1 MTHPSTVSRRSSQ
14 SDDYNPFRLSPEE
27 DALMHY
33 LSLIPVTLTMI
44 IGGSVNGWTTISLYY
59 LITGT
64 GGAPLTITHNESSW
78 MVSLTVLGSMVGSLM
93 AAQLVVSSCSNICLV
108 VCNTM
113 LTIGWFAIYEATS
126 VKVLYIARVILGI
139 GIGIGST
146 VNPMYLSEIVD
157 IKFTGTVG
165 FITAAN
171 VSIASILFYVL
182 GLWMMY
188 KSLLLLL
195 VILSFICFM
204 LIRCFS
210 APRYLS
216 VTSDEMTQTRQ
227 STTYYTATENT
238 HAEEMEL
245 RAPRAQ
251 TRSELHQQSSQ
262 SRSDLPS
269 QSTSELHQSSTSE
282 LHQSST
288 SEIHPESIREVH
300 PEPTSE
306 IHPEPTSEIHPEPA
320 SEIHPEPASEIHPLG
335 RRELQIVN
343 ILTKY
348 TWSTKLRKILHRS
361 NRKALFIMLG
371 LIMAQQL
378 SGNFIT
384 MQYLHVLFSKTTI
397 CLKTHEATMVVLF
410 ADIISSSLPH
420 LKVESIERRKL
431 LILSTLGSCS
441 TLIVLAIYLLLD
453 QHKFDVSYVSILPVI
468 ELIIYQLMFH
478 IGLGTLPNVL
488 LRELFPTELKGSVRA
503 IIVIFD
509 GIIGF
514 TVPKLYQVI
523 TDNVGSYAIYFIFAI
538 SCFLAFVMVFIW
550 VPETKGKTYHEV
562 EALLVGENLNS
573 PNEEISTDE
582 MDSREI

>member
-1 MTHPSTVSRRSSQ
+1 
-14 SDDYNPFRLSPEE
+14 
-27 DALMHY
+27 
-33 LSLIPVTLTMI
+33 
-44 IGGSVNGWTTISLYY
+44 
-59 LITGT
+59 
-64 GGAPLTITHNESSW
+64 
-78 MVSLTVLGSMVGSLM
+78 
-93 AAQLVVSSCSNICLV
+93 
-108 VCNTM
+108 
-113 LTIGWFAIYEATS
+113 
-126 VKVLYIARVILGI
+126 
-139 GIGIGST
+139 
-146 VNPMYLSEIVD
+146 
-157 IKFTGTVG
+157 
-165 FITAAN
+165 
-171 VSIASILFYVL
+171 
-182 GLWMMY
+182 MMY

-204 LIRCFS
+204 SIRCFS

-216 VTSDEMTQTRQ
+216 VTSDQMTQARQ
-227 STTYYTATENT
+227 SMEYCTENT
-238 HAEEMEL
+238 RAEEMEL

-251 TRSELHQQSSQ
+251 TRSELHQQSGCDLSSQ
-262 SRSDLPS
+262 SRRDLPS
-269 QSTSELHQSSTSE
+269 QSTSELHQP
-282 LHQSST
+282 ST

-306 IHPEPTSEIHPEPA
+306 IHPEP
-320 SEIHPEPASEIHPLG
+320 ASEIHPLG
-335 RRELQIVN
+335 RRKLQLVN

-348 TWSTKLRKILHRS
+348 TWSTKLRKILQRS

-397 CLKTHEATMVVLF
+397 CLKTHVATMVVLF

-420 LKVESIERRKL
+420 LKVESIGRRKL

-468 ELIIYQLMFH
+468 DLIIFQLMFY

-488 LRELFPTELKGSVRA
+488 LRELFPTELKDSVRA
-503 IIVIFD
+503 IIIIFD

-523 TDNVGSYAIYFIFAI
+523 TDNVGSYAIYFIFTI
-538 SCFLAFVMVFIW
+538 SSFLAFVMVFIW
-550 VPETKGKTYHEV
+550 VPETKGKTYHEIK
-562 EALLVGENLNS
+562 ALLVGENLNS

>member
-1 MTHPSTVSRRSSQ
+1 MSQRRTVSRRSSQ
-14 SDDYNPFRLSPEE
+14 SDDFNPFRPSPEE

-33 LSLIPVTLTMI
+33 LSLIPVTLTTI

-64 GGAPLTITHNESSW
+64 GGAPMTITHDESSW
-78 MVSLTVLGSMVGSLM
+78 MVSLTVLGSMIGSLVATQL
-93 AAQLVVSSCSNICLV
+93 AASSCSNICLV
-108 VCNTM
+108 LCNTM
-113 LTIGWFAIYEATS
+113 LTIGWFTIYEAPY

-157 IKFTGTVG
+157 IKFTGIVG
-165 FITAAN
+165 FVTAAN
-171 VSIASILFYVL
+171 VSIASVLFYAL

-204 LIRCFS
+204 SIRCFS

-216 VTSDEMTQTRQ
+216 VTSDQMTQTQQ
-227 STTYYTATENT
+227 SMEYCIENT
-238 HAEEMEL
+238 RAEEMEL
-245 RAPRAQ
+245 RALRAQ
-251 TRSELHQQSSQ
+251 TRSELHQQSGCDLSLQ

-269 QSTSELHQSSTSE
+269 QSTRELHQP
-282 LHQSST
+282 ST
-288 SEIHPESIREVH
+288 SEIHPESTREVH

-320 SEIHPEPASEIHPLG
+320 SEIHPLG
-335 RRELQIVN
+335 RRELQLVN

-348 TWSTKLRKILHRS
+348 TCSTKLREILQGS

-397 CLKTHEATMVVLF
+397 SLETHEATMVVLF

-420 LKVESIERRKL
+420 LKVESIGRRKL

-468 ELIIYQLMFH
+468 DLIIYQVMFY

-488 LRELFPTELKGSVRA
+488 LRELFPTELKGSARA

-523 TDNVGSYAIYFIFAI
+523 TDNVGSYAIYFIFTI

-550 VPETKGKTYHEV
+550 VPETKGKTYHEIK
-562 EALLVGENLNS
+562 ALLVGENLNS